1 MSSGFSAPSKG
12 SQVPPSPAADPRS
25 PKFGFGARQ
34 AQAPPSPAADH
45 RSPKFRFGV
54 RHNLPDC
61 HPNPPKPP
69 QNRLFRNFFEKISA
83 KPFAV
88 SKPRR
93 TFALAKR
100 DKAFSRP
107 ARRRS
112 LRDLHNRNCREVQE
126 DRAVL
131 LHRKECSGIQPLV
144 NSTIDQ
150 DRISWAQKQRNK
162 DSYITMKSLI
172 LAQDE
177 R

>member
-1 MSSGFSAPSKG
+1 MPSCFSQSR
-12 SQVPPSPAADPRS
+12 PSPAAAPPVRRSSASGPLRSRS
-25 PKFGFGARQ
+25 PEGPF
-34 AQAPPSPAADH
+34 PSLASRIAT
-45 RSPKFRFGV
+45 
-54 RHNLPDC
+54 LTL
-61 HPNPPKPP
+61 
-69 QNRLFRNFFEKISA
+69 QNRPFRNFFEKISA
-83 KPFAV
+83 KPFAS

-100 DKAFSRP
+100 DKASGRP

-150 DRISWAQKQRNK
+150 DRKPWAINRENK